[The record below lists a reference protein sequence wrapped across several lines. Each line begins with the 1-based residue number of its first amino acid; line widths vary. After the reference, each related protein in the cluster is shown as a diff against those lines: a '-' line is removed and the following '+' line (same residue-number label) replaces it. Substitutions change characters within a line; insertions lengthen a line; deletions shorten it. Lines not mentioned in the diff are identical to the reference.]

1 MMKRNLW
8 KRCAVALACCAFA
21 VLPLTAEAAQKELPT
36 VNWAPNVF
44 TVGETSDESLLS
56 VPGTTGKVASAI
68 TERLEALSKE
78 GKLPFALKTD
88 SAAGDLQAVSDDTAI
103 SIQPFSVLDTSF
115 DSQMTVNGKNVYHA
129 LILSALDVS
138 VVSRYEEDGKEEYRM
153 LGMVP
158 LHIAGEITQMT
169 PITDQQKADKYA
181 EITQAAIASDLDFS
195 KNPKLFKNLEERMLS
210 PEEETWQ
217 VADVAMS
224 SKKAQSVYG
233 QEQDKLRRLVAAFAA
248 ASFQQATRKTVLPSP
263 IETGRYDKSVDANM
277 NAFTISSALGKKTLT
292 IPKAQH
298 QITLDICGVNS
309 GVMDEDK
316 SDVLR
321 HVMYK
326 AWLRAR
332 PTQDAPGSASEKT
345 IDTTKVVRE
354 SKTENVQFS
363 SNPID
368 IYSALYIDL
377 STRIGSQVKAKN

>member
-1 MMKRNLW
+1 MKKSFW
-8 KRCAVALACCAFA
+8 KRCAVALVGCALA
-21 VLPLTAEAAQKELPT
+21 VLPLTAEAADAKPV

-56 VPGTTGKVASAI
+56 VQGTTGKVASAI
-68 TERLEALSKE
+68 TARLEELARA
-78 GKLPFALKTD
+78 GKLPFTLKTD
-88 SAAGDLQAVSDDTAI
+88 SAAGDLQAVSDDTTI

-115 DSQMTVNGKNVYHA
+115 DSQMTVNGQNVYHA

-138 VVSRYEEDGKEEYRM
+138 VVSRYEEDGKTEYRM

-169 PITDQQKADKYA
+169 PITQQQKADKYA
-181 EITQAAIASDLDFS
+181 EITQAIIAADLDFS

-210 PEEETWQ
+210 PDEDTWQ

-224 SKKAQSVYG
+224 SKKAQTVYG
-233 QEQDKLRRLVAAFAA
+233 NQQDKLRRLVAAFAA
-248 ASFQQATRKTVLPSP
+248 ASFQQTTQKTVLPSP
-263 IETGRYDKSVDANM
+263 IETGHYSSSVDANM

-292 IPKAQH
+292 IPQAKH

-316 SDVLR
+316 SDVQR

-332 PTQDAPGSASEKT
+332 PTQDAPGSPSEKT
-345 IDTTKVVRE
+345 IDTTKVMRE
-354 SKTENVQFS
+354 SKTANVQFS

-377 STRIGSQVKAKN
+377 STRIGSQVKAKK

>member
-1 MMKRNLW
+1 MKRNLW
-8 KRCAVALACCAFA
+8 KRCAMALACCVLAAF
-21 VLPLTAEAAQKELPT
+21 PLTADAAQKELPT

-68 TERLEALSKE
+68 TERLETLSKA

-88 SAAGDLQAVSDDTAI
+88 SAAGDLQTVSDDTAI
-103 SIQPFSVLDTSF
+103 SIQPFSVLDASF

-158 LHIAGEITQMT
+158 LHVAGEITQMT
-169 PITDQQKADKYA
+169 PITAQQKADKYA

-210 PEEETWQ
+210 PDEDTWQ
-217 VADVAMS
+217 VSDVAMS
-224 SKKAQSVYG
+224 SKKAQTVYG
-233 QEQDKLRRLVAAFAA
+233 SQQDKLRRLVAAFAA
-248 ASFQQATRKTVLPSP
+248 ASFQQATSKTVLPSP
-263 IETGRYDKSVDANM
+263 IETGHYAKSVEANM

-292 IPKAQH
+292 IPQAKH
-298 QITLDICGVNS
+298 QIALDICGVNS

-332 PTQDAPGSASEKT
+332 PAQDAPGSSSEKT
-345 IDTTKVVRE
+345 LDANKVVRE

-377 STRIGSQVKAKN
+377 STRIGSQVKAKK